1 MTAKELTELLQ
12 STDHTAA
19 INSKDITST
28 HVLSDEQL
36 NKLLDRSDL
45 LSGVAPVPE
54 ISVDDNRMFRIVE
67 TPSQSI

>member
-28 HVLSDEQL
+28 RVLSDEQL
-36 NKLLDRSDL
+36 SKLLDRSDL
-45 LSGVAPVPE
+45 LSGVAAVPE
-54 ISVDDNRMFRIVE
+54 ISDDDNQMFRIVE

>member
-28 HVLSDEQL
+28 RVLSDEQL
-36 NKLLDRSDL
+36 SKLLDRSDL
-45 LSGVAPVPE
+45 LSGVAAVPE
-54 ISVDDNRMFRIVE
+54 ISDDDNQMFRIVE
-67 TPSQSI
+67 TPSQSL